1 MSQSLTTKNLDYSSD
16 TYRDSFSRIN
26 GIVIEGEQEAYN
38 NFMSLAELLPEFAEE
53 LIQLGKMERGHR
65 KSFEACGK
73 NLDVIPD
80 LERARDF
87 FADLRQLFQTA
98 ATHQKVPTCLLIQ
111 SLVIECFAIAAYHNY
126 IPVADNFARKITQ
139 SVVKDEYSHLNFGSL
154 WLKQHFAEV
163 KTEIETANRQILPMI
178 LRMLNQVESDVKV
191 LGMNK
196 LEIVEEFMVHYGE
209 ALHQMGFKTTEI
221 LRLSSQ
227 ALTA

>member
-1 MSQSLTTKNLDYSSD
+1 MSQSLSTQTLDYNSD

-26 GIVIEGEQEAYN
+26 GIVIEGEQEAYD
-38 NFMSLAELLPEFAEE
+38 NFISLAELLPEFSPE
-53 LIQLGKMERGHR
+53 LIKLGKMEQGHR

-80 LERARDF
+80 LEMAKDF
-87 FADLRQLFQTA
+87 FADLRHLFQTA
-98 ATHQKVPTCLLIQ
+98 ATSSKIATCFLIQ
-111 SLVIECFAIAAYHNY
+111 SLVIESFAIAAYHNY
-126 IPVADNFARKITQ
+126 IPVADDFARKITQ
-139 SVVKDEYSHLNFGSL
+139 SVVKDEYNHLNFGIL
-154 WLKQHFAEV
+154 WLKQHFQEV
-163 KTEIETANRQILPMI
+163 KAELETANRQILPII

-196 LEIVEEFMVHYGE
+196 LELIEEFMVHYGE
-209 ALHQMGFKTTEI
+209 SLHQIGFKTTEI